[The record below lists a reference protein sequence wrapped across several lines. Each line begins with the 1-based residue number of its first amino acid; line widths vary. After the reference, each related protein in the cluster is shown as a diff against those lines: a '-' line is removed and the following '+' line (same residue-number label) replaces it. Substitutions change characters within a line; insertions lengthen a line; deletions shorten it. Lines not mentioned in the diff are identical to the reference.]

1 MFHISQLD
9 LLPHLPPA
17 SQDSAFSEAFHE
29 AGWANS
35 TQRPQKLVKA
45 CGLRMDQQDLRWIT
59 HLWCYIWLYNYSNI
73 HWKTWYI
80 YITLY
85 NYIYNSIYIY
95 ITIYIYD
102 VDISMNNVFH
112 IHSWMIIMCQYPWMG
127 PEQLCDYIM

>member
-85 NYIYNSIYIY
+85 NYIYISIYVYNYIY
-95 ITIYIYD
+95 IWCWYIHEQCFSYSF
-102 VDISMNNVFH
+102 VDDNNVSISMNGT
-112 IHSWMIIMCQYPWMG
+112 WTTMW
-127 PEQLCDYIM
+127 